1 MNPAAA
7 NSEVL
12 TVKEI
17 SDLLRLRP
25 STVYKM
31 IRQGRIPCFRS
42 DQIGNDWRF
51 RKDVIERWIGGL

>member
-12 TVKEI
+12 TVKEV

-25 STVYKM
+25 STVLQDDQAGQDSVLSKRAN
-31 IRQGRIPCFRS
+31 RQ
-42 DQIGNDWRF
+42 
-51 RKDVIERWIGGL
+51 

>member
-12 TVKEI
+12 TVKEV

-31 IRQGRIPCFRS
+31 IRQGRIPCLRS

>member
-1 MNPAAA
+1 MNLAAA
-7 NSEVL
+7 NPEVL
-12 TVKEI
+12 TVKEV

-42 DQIGNDWRF
+42 DQIGNGWRF
-51 RKDVIERWIGGL
+51 RKDVILRWIGGL